1 LHSNRFKVGLM
12 RRSHPVLKRLPAK
25 SSSLPAIITLTVAL
39 LASGCGTAWAAKKPE
54 PVYQDAI
61 LKDFH
66 TEQQGKH
73 CSTSGDT
80 NGTIKAD
87 TDSDGTTNGTV
98 TATTT
103 SSTSCTPRM
112 VAFYTVVMGDH
123 TFVLSPTE
131 SGGVAA
137 AKGVAIIAT
146 GGMGAFFLKKNS
158 VLYGVL
164 PGTPIK
170 MRSEGGTVYI
180 KVGKRESEYKI
191 VAMK

>member
-1 LHSNRFKVGLM
+1 M
-12 RRSHPVLKRLPAK
+12 KRLSAE
-25 SSSLPAIITLTVAL
+25 SSSLPTIIALTIAL
-39 LASGCGTAWAAKKPE
+39 LASGCGTALAAKKPE

-123 TFVLSPTE
+123 TFTLSPTE

-137 AKGVAIIAT
+137 GKGLIAAT
-146 GGMGAFFLKKNS
+146 GIGAFFLKKNS

-191 VAMK
+191 VAMQ

>member
-1 LHSNRFKVGLM
+1 MPSFQ
-12 RRSHPVLKRLPAK
+12 SALKSLPAK
-25 SSSLPAIITLTVAL
+25 SLASLTTLTLTFAL
-39 LASGCGTAWAAKKPE
+39 LASGCGVAWAAKKPE
-54 PVYQDAI
+54 PVYQDAV

-103 SSTSCTPRM
+103 SATSCTPRM
-112 VAFYTVVMGDH
+112 VAFYTVVMGNH

-137 AKGVAIIAT
+137 AKGLAIFAT

-170 MRSEGGTVYI
+170 MRSESGTVYI
-180 KVGKRESEYKI
+180 KVSKRESEYKI
-191 VAMK
+191 VAMQ